1 MHKVTLPVMLFA
13 VACCLAGLIA
23 CSTSKGVTKPK
34 PTASTPGA
42 TLISSEPDEVR
53 RQMGEPT
60 VVNRTQED
68 HILWVYVPH
77 LKILPNDKGTIYV
90 EFENGKVIKVFKM
103 E

>member
-1 MHKVTLPVMLFA
+1 MRLAVTCASPVSLHAHFQRVHA
-13 VACCLAGLIA
+13 RE
-23 CSTSKGVTKPK
+23 TDGVVPQ
-34 PTASTPGA
+34 GA
-42 TLISSEPDEVR
+42 NLISGEPDEVR
-53 RQMGEPT
+53 RRWESPLQ
-60 VVNRTQED
+60 VYRTKED